1 MLFITSIRNVI
12 KHITVEPLLAL
23 YFISTGMS
31 GVAGLNLLLQKA
43 CHPGPLRPLFTD
55 QCDNEEE
62 AQKIVTNINS
72 WKPILQFTLPI
83 LFVMFAGP
91 WSDNHGNRRRP
102 LMVLPVCGQFVADLC
117 CLLNVFYW
125 EWSTTIAAISEALI
139 PGLTGTRICL
149 LIGAC
154 SYISDITSAESRTFR
169 LGIIAAIYFIS
180 TPVGTALGGF
190 LRPIIEFDGI
200 YTACALLN
208 ISSIL
213 CGILLVKNT
222 TCDKEGMKKSV
233 WEGMFDPKAIVQ
245 SFKTVIRK
253 RDGFKRT
260 IIILMILLSPLNIS
274 AMQGIYFFN
283 NMLLDIRIISL

>member
-1 MLFITSIRNVI
+1 MFFSSIQNVI
-12 KHITVEPLLAL
+12 TQITVEPMLAL

-43 CHPGPLRPLFTD
+43 CHPGAQRPLFSD

-62 AQKIVTNINS
+62 AQKIVTNINT
-72 WKPILQFTLPI
+72 WKPILQFALPV

-102 LMVLPVCGQFVADLC
+102 LIFLPVCGQFIADLC

-125 EWSTTIAAISEALI
+125 EWSITIAAVSESLT
-139 PGLTGTRICL
+139 PGLTGTRISL

-180 TPVGTALGGF
+180 TPVGTALSGF
-190 LRPIIEFDGI
+190 LRPIIEFHGI
-200 YTACALLN
+200 YIACALLN
-208 ISSIL
+208 LSSLL
-213 CGILLVKNT
+213 CGMLLVKNT
-222 TCDKEGMKKSV
+222 ACDKEGMEKSA
-233 WEGMFDPKAIVQ
+233 WEAMFDPRAIIQ
-245 SFKTVIRK
+245 SFKIVTKK

-260 IIILMILLSPLNIS
+260 IVILMILLSPLNIS
-274 AMQGIYFFN
+274 AMQGMSHTLYSIKLIF
-283 NMLLDIRIISL
+283 